1 MIRVMSDRKKRRI
14 TVSEHKMSLQTLERA
29 CSLVYGQSLE
39 NISVSAISFM
49 VTLHFNC
56 KYGSSGIHFVFT
68 NFSFFSSQR
77 VIVQRIL
84 PCLTSEFVNPDMVP
98 FVLPNVLLIA
108 EECTKEEYIKLILP
122 ELGPVFKQQ
131 EPIQVC
137 CEDFQMFMRYCN
149 SYYS

>member
-1 MIRVMSDRKKRRI
+1 MLILKTWNKISFN
-14 TVSEHKMSLQTLERA
+14 
-29 CSLVYGQSLE
+29 E
-39 NISVSAISFM
+39 NIFAF
-49 VTLHFNC
+49 
-56 KYGSSGIHFVFT
+56 
-68 NFSFFSSQR
+68 QR

-108 EECTKEEYIKLILP
+108 EECTKEEYVKLILP

-137 CEDFQMFMRYCN
+137 M
-149 SYYS
+149 